1 MCDKDGLLSLWTYV
15 TGFPPTPGISG
26 EMPRQVYSGRVS
38 IA

>member
-15 TGFPPTPGISG
+15 TGFPLTRGIAG

-38 IA
+38 TA

>member
-15 TGFPPTPGISG
+15 TGFPPTRGIAG